1 MSLNDS
7 LREIA
12 DRQAADW
19 LIRLRETD
27 DEAVFE
33 SFEAWVCATPENAA
47 AWSEIAQTSHAIA
60 AAAAVPSARRPGHGR
75 IRQAAPGRRGRRLAA
90 AFAACAAALFA
101 VVAAPDAVLRLR
113 SDYATGAQE
122 LRTVRLEDGS
132 TVTLAPRS
140 AVSVRYQ
147 AEQRHIDLLKGDAY
161 FEVARNPDRPFSV
174 TSRRIETTVLGTG
187 FEVRSAEAL
196 VGVRHGRVKVET
208 TVPKGRSRILTAG
221 EIARAD
227 KTGALQLLG
236 TDPDNVAAWT
246 QKRLIVE
253 AQPVSTVVDAL
264 RPWYGGVILT
274 KGARLE
280 TARVTGVYDLGDPVG
295 ALIGVSRANGATV
308 QRISPWVMI
317 ISFD

>member
-1 MSLNDS
+1 MSLNAS
-7 LREIA
+7 LRDIA
-12 DRQAADW
+12 DRQATEW
-19 LIRLRETD
+19 LIRLRETE

-33 SFEAWVCATPENAA
+33 SFEAWASATPENAA
-47 AWSEIAQTSHAIA
+47 AWSEVAQTSLAIA
-60 AAAAVPSARRPGHGR
+60 AAATVPSARRPVQGR
-75 IRQAAPGRRGRRLAA
+75 ARQTAPARRGRRLVAA
-90 AFAACAAALFA
+90 LAACAAALFA

-113 SDYATGAQE
+113 SDYVTGAQE

-132 TVTLAPRS
+132 SLTLAPRS

-147 AEQRHIDLLKGDAY
+147 ADQRHIDLLKGDAY

-174 TSRRIETTVLGTG
+174 ASRRIETTVLGTG

-208 TVPKGRSRILTAG
+208 AAPKGGSRILAAG
-221 EIARAD
+221 EMARAD
-227 KTGALQLLG
+227 KTGALRLLG

-253 AQPVSTVVDAL
+253 AQPVSAVVDAL
-264 RPWYGGVILT
+264 RPWYGGVILAR
-274 KGARLE
+274 GARLE

-295 ALIGVSRANGATV
+295 ALIAVSRANGATV